1 MLRLNILVI
10 VLGTIP
16 FINGQANVCDQYL
29 VSGPNGVPDSAF
41 NASSVYHVN
50 DPKHVYGPERG
61 RLNLTETKDS
71 SGNTLIGAWSADKL
85 DVNQY
90 IQVELKDPSLIR
102 GIVTQGRHGCCKQWI
117 KKYRVLYS
125 LDCKNFT
132 AVGDH
137 NSTDAFFKGNSDE
150 DTPETNMFEC
160 PVIAKCIRIN
170 PIEWNH
176 HISMRFDLMGCSL
189 VTGQATQNAVTTA
202 VPLVPTGGGVQ
213 TTSGLSQGAQTSSG
227 GQMTTGNYQIT
238 TSSGA
243 LTTSAGGSATTGAG
257 LTSAAAGGK
266 ANPLTTTSTTPS
278 GKASGPCVKDC
289 QGQPNGDYKSC
300 KGCTVYL
307 TCSNGITYD
316 NRPCPSGLKWDDSIK
331 QCTFAATC
339 P

>member
-1 MLRLNILVI
+1 MK
-10 VLGTIP
+10 GTIM
-16 FINGQANVCDQYL
+16 FSLSTNVCDQYL

-137 NSTDAFFKGNSDE
+137 NSTDAVGHIINIILKKDFQRILPYMTFIRPLLIYLPYISPSQRYYIGLEKVLNRFFGPKPNKAFFFGFVRNFVKSRPIVDLFI
-150 DTPETNMFEC
+150 TIR
-160 PVIAKCIRIN
+160 PVISEDRIKKK
-170 PIEWNH
+170 
-176 HISMRFDLMGCSL
+176 
-189 VTGQATQNAVTTA
+189 
-202 VPLVPTGGGVQ
+202 
-213 TTSGLSQGAQTSSG
+213 
-227 GQMTTGNYQIT
+227 QI
-238 TSSGA
+238 
-243 LTTSAGGSATTGAG
+243 
-257 LTSAAAGGK
+257 
-266 ANPLTTTSTTPS
+266 
-278 GKASGPCVKDC
+278 
-289 QGQPNGDYKSC
+289 
-300 KGCTVYL
+300 
-307 TCSNGITYD
+307 
-316 NRPCPSGLKWDDSIK
+316 
-331 QCTFAATC
+331 
-339 P
+339 